1 MIINNKMKYTAIN
14 IGPIVSTLQMAR
26 KPRELWAASYLFSF
40 LMECIYEEIKK
51 TKRNKIISPS
61 DPKKSQSEVGL
72 YPDRVYFEGEID
84 ANEITTNACYVFFEQ
99 LVAKKGVVDLNY
111 FNIMTTSCEAT
122 HESDAIE
129 KLNHQLDVME
139 LCNYATDGHA
149 AQTVYNIISRKA
161 YSPLFQLATGK
172 DKFVVPDLETIARR
186 ELDVFTEKQMKSHH
200 KYFCIVVADGDNVGK
215 TVSHPKLSG
224 NQLKKISDGLMCFGD
239 KATELIKGFGGLPIY
254 AGGDDLL
261 FIAPVKGIDGTNI
274 FEFLNKVEDVA
285 FRDVQEA
292 IKECELKDKNG
303 NLIEASLSFGISI
316 TYYKYPLYEALEAAR
331 KLLFDVAKKIE
342 DKKAWA
348 WSLRK
353 HSGSSFDV
361 AFSRKDETLQ
371 KLFLALIEAIT
382 DDDLVSAVAHKIY
395 QKDDLSNMVLDSES
409 EARLDALFNNILEFK
424 DNSYFKTVKEL
435 MPELFEAVDSDI
447 YTTKLYSLLR
457 TAKFIKGEDLH
468 DE

>member
-1 MIINNKMKYTAIN
+1 MKYTAIN
-14 IGPIVSTLQMAR
+14 IGPIISTLQMAR

-40 LMECIYEEIKK
+40 LMECIYKEIKNN
-51 TKRNKIISPS
+51 NKIISPAE
-61 DPKKSQSEVGL
+61 PKKHQLEVGL
-72 YPDRVYFEGEID
+72 YPDRIYFEGEID
-84 ANEITTNACYVFFEQ
+84 TNEKIINACYVFFEQ
-99 LVAKKGVVDLNY
+99 LVAKKEVIDLNY
-111 FNIMTTSCEAT
+111 FNIMSTSCEAT

-149 AQTVYNIISRKA
+149 TQTVYNIISRRA
-161 YSPLFQLATGK
+161 YSPLFQLATGE
-172 DKFVVPDLETIARR
+172 DKFLVPDLETIARR
-186 ELDVFTEKQMKSHH
+186 ELDAYKEKQMKSHH

-215 TVSHPKLSG
+215 TVSHPELSG
-224 NQLKKISDGLMCFGD
+224 VQLKKISDGLMYFGD

-261 FIAPVKGIDGTNI
+261 FIAPVKGVDGTNI
-274 FEFLNKVEDVA
+274 FEFLNKVEEVA
-285 FRDVQEA
+285 FKNVQEV

-316 TYYKYPLYEALEAAR
+316 TYYKYPLYEALESAR
-331 KLLFDVAKKIE
+331 KLLFDVAKNIK

-361 AFSRKDETLQ
+361 AFSRKDEELM
-371 KLFLALIEAIT
+371 KAFFALIKATT
-382 DDDLVSAVAHKIY
+382 DDDLVSAVAHKLY
-395 QKDDLSNMVLDSES
+395 QKDELSNMVLDSGS
-409 EARLDALFNNILEFK
+409 KARLNALFDNILEFK
-424 DNSYFKTVKEL
+424 DNPYFNAVKDL
-435 MPELFEAVDSDI
+435 MPQLKKVISPEQHYA
-447 YTTKLYSLLR
+447 TKLYSLLR
-457 TAKFIKGEDLH
+457 TAKFIKGEELR

>member
-1 MIINNKMKYTAIN
+1 MTTYTAIN

-51 TKRNKIISPS
+51 TEETKIISPS
-61 DPKKSQSEVGL
+61 KPSKSQSEVGL
-72 YPDRVYFEGEID
+72 YPDRIYFKGEID
-84 ANEITTNACYVFFEQ
+84 ADEKIKSACYVFFEK
-99 LVAKKGVVDLNY
+99 LLAKREVVDLNY

-139 LCNYATDGHA
+139 LCNYAADGQA
-149 AQTVYNIISRKA
+149 SQTIYNIISKRA
-161 YSPLFQLATGK
+161 NSPLFQLATGE
-172 DKFVVPDLETIARR
+172 DKFFVPDLETIARR
-186 ELDVFTEKQMKSHH
+186 EFDAFRVKQMKSHH

-215 TVSHPKLSG
+215 TVSHPELSG
-224 NQLKKISDGLMCFGD
+224 VQLKKISDGLMYFGD
-239 KATELIKGFGGLPIY
+239 KATELIKDFGGLPIY

-261 FIAPVKGIDGTNI
+261 FIAPVKGVDGTNI
-274 FEFLNKVEDVA
+274 FEFLKKIEDVA
-285 FRDVQEA
+285 FKNVHDA
-292 IKECELKDKNG
+292 IKDCELNDNG
-303 NLIEASLSFGISI
+303 KPIEASLSFGISI
-316 TYYKYPLYEALEAAR
+316 TYYKYPLYEALETAR
-331 KLLFDVAKKIE
+331 NLLFGVAKNIK

-348 WSLRK
+348 WSLRN
-353 HSGSSFDV
+353 HSGDSFDV